1 MERAGWREWN
11 MRYAVLAVL
20 TLLASC
26 AAGPDESAPD
36 GKVSRPNE
44 YSGWSEKTYDGHQR
58 SSFYVEVRDGTKL
71 AVDLFRPTRNGVVAS
86 EKLPVVWM
94 HTPYNRRAYRGGE
107 AAETYPGFALKLA
120 PYGYN
125 VAVVDFRGVYASYG
139 RNIAYNRG
147 EWVDGARWDAYDVTE
162 WFAKQPWSNGRIG
175 MWGCSATGGSQM
187 QALTT
192 RPPSL
197 KAVVPMSAEFDAYH
211 FTTMGGVSGPGRVAP
226 PGQSGENSAVA
237 ARDRL
242 AAPVD
247 GPEAQAQLA
256 AAIASHKDNIE
267 SVGVVPFKDS
277 VSQSTGLV
285 WWEKSSPH
293 TYLDELRKSDIGVL
307 SVANWDEAG
316 TRHGPFFTF
325 NNLPSQNTKLLVG
338 PATHCAWTAVKDETG
353 FDLVTE
359 ELRFFDYWL
368 KGKQN
373 NVMREPAV
381 TYFTY
386 NAPPETQ
393 WRTSETW
400 PLKSERRTDF
410 YLSGA
415 SSLDRTKPTAAER
428 STPMG
433 AAPVAQTVT
442 IEAAQGGATFETAPL
457 AEDMEV
463 TGHPVMTLWLKTD
476 AGDTDVTAR
485 IDDVAPDGSTRSYQ
499 MLGRLRASHRQL
511 AAPPYNHLGLPWQ
524 THRIADAKP
533 VPAGQPVELKFDLL
547 PMSYIFK
554 AGHNVRLT
562 LTFADPQ
569 RRESP
574 PPVTVLSGGV
584 TPSAL
589 TLPLIAAR

>member
-1 MERAGWREWN
+1 
-11 MRYAVLAVL
+11 MRWLALSASCVVLA
-20 TLLASC
+20 AC
-26 AAGPDESAPD
+26 AASPDASQDTA
-36 GKVSRPNE
+36 GKVSKPSA
-44 YSGWSEKTYDGHQR
+44 YSGYSEKTYDGHRR
-58 SSFYVEVRDGTKL
+58 SSFYVEMRDGTKL
-71 AVDLFRPTRNGVVAS
+71 AVDLYRPTKGGVVAD

-94 HTPYNRRAYRGGE
+94 HSPYNRRSYRGGE

-139 RNIAYNRG
+139 KNIAYNRG
-147 EWVDGARWDAYDVTE
+147 EWVDAAKFDAYDMTE
-162 WFAKQPWSNGRIG
+162 WFAKQSWSSGKIG

-197 KAVVPMSAEFDAYH
+197 KAVIPMSAEFDAYS
-211 FTTMGGVSGPGRVAP
+211 FTTLGGVSGPGRVAP
-226 PGQSGENSAVA
+226 PGATGEA
-237 ARDRL
+237 ASIATRDRL

-247 GPEAQAQLA
+247 GPDGQALRDDA
-256 AAIASHKDNIE
+256 VASHKNNIE

-277 VSQSTGLV
+277 VSEPTGLV

-293 TYLDELRKSDIGVL
+293 SYLSELKKSGIGVL

-325 NNLPSQNTKLLVG
+325 NNLPRDNTKLLVG

-373 NVMREPAV
+373 NVMKEPGV
-381 TYFTY
+381 TYYTY
-386 NAPPETQ
+386 NAPKGAE
-393 WRTSETW
+393 WRQSETW
-400 PLKSERRTDF
+400 PLKTEKRTDF
-410 YLSGA
+410 YLSASGA
-415 SSLDRTKPTAAER
+415 LDRAKPAASGERQTAMGPPAQAATTTVEVA
-428 STPMG
+428 PGG
-433 AAPVAQTVT
+433 AA
-442 IEAAQGGATFETAPL
+442 FETAAL
-457 AEDMEV
+457 TEDIEV
-463 TGHPVMTLWLKTD
+463 TGHPVMNLWVRTD
-476 AGDTDVTAR
+476 AGDADVTAR
-485 IDDVAPDGSTRSYQ
+485 IEDVAPDGLARSYQ
-499 MLGRLRASHRQL
+499 MLGRLRASHRTL
-511 AAPPYNHLGLPWQ
+511 ATAPYNHLGLPWM

-533 VPAGQPVELKFDLL
+533 VPMGQPVELKFDLL

-554 AGHNVRLT
+554 AGHKVRVT

-569 RRESP
+569 RRANGA
-574 PPVTVLSGGV
+574 PPVTILSGGA
-584 TPSAL
+584 TPSSL
-589 TLPLIAAR
+589 TLPLIPARQ

>member
-1 MERAGWREWN
+1 MRIAGL
-11 MRYAVLAVL
+11 AVLGVLAV
-20 TLLASC
+20 ASC
-26 AAGPDESAPD
+26 ASDASNGRDRI
-36 GKVSRPNE
+36 SRPSE
-44 YSGWSEKTYDGHQR
+44 YTGWSEQAYNAYIRT
-58 SSFYVEVRDGTKL
+58 SFYVPVRDGTKL
-71 AVDLFRPTRNGVVAS
+71 AVDLYRPTKGGAVAS

-94 HTPYNRRAYRGGE
+94 HSPYNRRTYRGGE

-139 RNIAYNRG
+139 KNIGYNRG
-147 EWVDGARWDAYDVTE
+147 EWVDAAKFDAYDITE

-197 KAVVPMSAEFDAYH
+197 KALIPMSAEFDAYS
-211 FTTMGGVSGPGRVAP
+211 FTTLGGVSGPGRIAP
-226 PGQSGENSAVA
+226 PGQSGDASAIA
-237 ARDRL
+237 ARDKI
-242 AAPVD
+242 AAAVD
-247 GPEAQAQLA
+247 GAEGAAALA
-256 AAIASHKDNIE
+256 AAVASHRDNIE
-267 SVGVVPFKDS
+267 SVGVAPFKDS
-277 VSQSTGLV
+277 ISPATGLV
-285 WWEKSSPH
+285 WWQKSSPH
-293 TYLDELRKSDIGVL
+293 TYLADLKKTDVGVL

-325 NNLPSQNTKLLVG
+325 NNIPAKNTKLLVG

-368 KGKQN
+368 KGKKN
-373 NVMREPAV
+373 GVMDEPAV

-386 NAPPETQ
+386 NAPKETQ

-400 PLKSERRTDF
+400 PLKTERRTNFFLTPDG
-410 YLSGA
+410 LAPA
-415 SSLDRTKPTAAER
+415 SASAQSER
-428 STPMG
+428 PTPMSPPP
-433 AAPVAQTVT
+433 AAQTTT
-442 IEAAQGGATFETAPL
+442 IEAAPGGAFYETAAL

-463 TGHPVMTLWLKTD
+463 TGHPVMTLWLRTD
-476 AGDTDVTAR
+476 AGDADVTAR
-485 IDDVAPDGSTRSYQ
+485 IEDIAPDRSARSYQ
-499 MLGRLRASHRQL
+499 MIGRLRASHRQL
-511 AAPPYNHLGLPWQ
+511 AMPPYNYLNLPWQ
-524 THRIADAKP
+524 THLQADAKP

-554 AGHNVRLT
+554 AGHRLRVT

-569 RRESP
+569 RRDRP
-574 PPVTVLSGGV
+574 PPVTILAGGA
-584 TPSAL
+584 TPSAIN
-589 TLPLIAAR
+589 LPLIPVR

>member
-1 MERAGWREWN
+1 
-11 MRYAVLAVL
+11 MRRLLIAASSLA
-20 TLLASC
+20 LASC
-26 AAGPDESAPD
+26 AGAPATGEGA

-44 YSGWSEKTYDGHQR
+44 YSGWSEKSYDGHQR
-58 SSFYVEVRDGTKL
+58 TSFYVEMRDGTKL
-71 AVDLFRPTRNGVVAS
+71 AVDLYRPTRGGVAAS

-94 HTPYNRRAYRGGE
+94 HSPYNRRSYRGGE
-107 AAETYPGFALKLA
+107 AAETYPGFALRLA

-147 EWVDGARWDAYDVTE
+147 EWVDGAKFDAYDMTE
-162 WFAKQPWSNGRIG
+162 WFAKQSWSSGKIG

-197 KAVVPMSAEFDAYH
+197 KAVIPMSAEFDAYS

-226 PGQSGENSAVA
+226 PGATGEA
-237 ARDRL
+237 ASIATRDRL

-247 GPEAQAQLA
+247 GPNAAAERD
-256 AAIASHKDNIE
+256 AAIASHKDNVE
-267 SVGVVPFKDS
+267 SVGVVPFHDS
-277 VSQSTGLV
+277 VSPSTGLV
-285 WWEKSSPH
+285 WWEKSSPS
-293 TYLDELRKSDIGVL
+293 TYLSDLRKSDIGVL

-316 TRHGPFFTF
+316 TRHGPFFTY
-325 NNLPSQNTKLLVG
+325 NNLPKDNTKLLVG

-373 NVMREPAV
+373 NVMREPGV

-386 NAPPETQ
+386 NAPKESA

-400 PLKSERRTDF
+400 PLKTEMRTDF

-415 SSLDRTKPTAAER
+415 GALDRAKPSASAER
-428 STPMG
+428 LTPMG
-433 AAPVAQTVT
+433 AAPAAQTT
-442 IEAAQGGATFETAPL
+442 MIEAAPGGATYETAAL

-463 TGHPVMTLWLKTD
+463 TGHPVMTLWLKTE
-476 AGDTDVTAR
+476 AGDADVTAR
-485 IDDVAPDGSTRSYQ
+485 IDDVAPDGATRSYQ
-499 MLGRLRASHRQL
+499 MLGRLRASHRIL
-511 AAPPYNHLGLPWQ
+511 AKPPYNHLGLPWM
-524 THRIADAKP
+524 THRTADARP

-554 AGHNVRLT
+554 AGHKVRVT
-562 LTFADPQ
+562 LNFADPE
-569 RRESP
+569 RRGDKRD
-574 PPVTVLSGGV
+574 VTILTGPQ
-584 TPSAL
+584 TPSAI
-589 TLPLIAAR
+589 TLPLIPAK

>member
-1 MERAGWREWN
+1 M
-11 MRYAVLAVL
+11 LAV
-20 TLLASC
+20 ASC
-26 AAGPDESAPD
+26 VGAPAAED
-36 GKVSRPNE
+36 GAGRISRPNE
-44 YSGWSEKTYDGHQR
+44 YVGWSEKIYDGHQR
-58 SSFYVEVRDGTKL
+58 SSFYVAVRDGTKL
-71 AVDLFRPTRNGVVAS
+71 AVDLYRPTKGGGVAD

-94 HTPYNRRAYRGGE
+94 HSPYNRRSYRGGE

-139 RNIAYNRG
+139 KNIAYNRG
-147 EWVDGARWDAYDVTE
+147 EWVDAAKFDAYDMTE
-162 WFAKQPWSNGRIG
+162 WFAKQPWSNGKIG

-197 KAVVPMSAEFDAYH
+197 KAVIPMSAEFDAYS
-211 FTTMGGVSGPGRVAP
+211 FTTLGGVSAPRPQAP
-226 PGQSGENSAVA
+226 PNATGEQASIST
-237 ARDRL
+237 RDRL
-242 AAPVD
+242 AAAVD
-247 GPEAQAQLA
+247 GPLA
-256 AAIASHKDNIE
+256 ADELKAAVASHGGNIE

-277 VSQSTGLV
+277 VSAATGLE
-285 WWEKSSPH
+285 WWKVSSPH
-293 TYLDELRKSDIGVL
+293 AYLSELKKSDVGVL

-325 NNLPSQNTKLLVG
+325 NNLPKDNTKLLVG
-338 PATHCAWTAVKDETG
+338 PATHCAWTAVKEETG

-373 NVMREPAV
+373 NVMREPGV

-386 NAPPETQ
+386 NAPKESQ

-400 PLKSERRTDF
+400 PLKEEKRTPF
-410 YLSGA
+410 YLAGGHELRGA
-415 SSLDRTKPTAAER
+415 KPLAAFETQVAM
-428 STPMG
+428 S
-433 AAPVAQTVT
+433 APPAAQTTTV
-442 IEAAQGGATFETAPL
+442 EAAAGGIKFETDAL
-457 AEDMEV
+457 TQDMEV
-463 TGHPVMTLWLKTD
+463 TGHPVMTLWVKTD

-499 MLGRLRASHRQL
+499 MLGRLRASHRAL
-511 AAPPYNHLGLPWQ
+511 ATAPYNHLGLPWM
-524 THRIADAKP
+524 THKAADARP
-533 VPAGQPVELKFDLL
+533 VPAGQPVELTFDLL

-554 AGHNVRLT
+554 AGNKLRVT

-569 RRESP
+569 RRDAP
-574 PPVTVLSGGV
+574 PPVTVLTGGA
-584 TPSAL
+584 TPSAI
-589 TLPLIAAR
+589 TLPLIPGR

>member
-1 MERAGWREWN
+1 
-11 MRYAVLAVL
+11 MRFAMLAVL
-20 TLLASC
+20 VLLSAC
-26 AAGPDESAPD
+26 AAAPD
-36 GKVSRPNE
+36 QSATPNEKVSRPNE

-71 AVDLFRPTRNGVVAS
+71 AVDLYRPTRNGVVAS

-139 RNIAYNRG
+139 KNVAYNRG

-162 WFAKQPWSNGRIG
+162 WFAKQPWSNGKIG

-211 FTTMGGVSGPGRVAP
+211 FTTIGGVSGPGRIAP

-247 GPEAQAQLA
+247 GSDAQTSLA
-256 AAIASHKDNIE
+256 AAVASHRDNIE

-277 VSQSTGLV
+277 VSPSTGFV

-293 TYLDELRKSDIGVL
+293 TYLDELKKSDIGVL

-325 NNLPSQNTKLLVG
+325 NNLPPQNTKLLVG

-386 NAPPETQ
+386 NAPKETQ

-400 PLKSERRTDF
+400 PLKNERRTDF
-410 YLSGA
+410 YLGV
-415 SSLDRTKPTAAER
+415 SSLDRAKPSAPAER
-428 STPMG
+428 TTPVSI
-433 AAPVAQTVT
+433 APASQTTT
-442 IEAAQGGATFETAPL
+442 IEAAPGGAIYETAAL
-457 AEDMEV
+457 SEDMEA

-499 MLGRLRASHRQL
+499 MLGRQRASHRQL
-511 AAPPYNHLGLPWQ
+511 ATPPYNHLGLPWQ
-524 THRIADAKP
+524 THKIADAKP
-533 VPAGQPVELKFDLL
+533 VPLGQPAELKFDLL
-547 PMSYIFK
+547 PMSYVFK
-554 AGHNVRLT
+554 SGHKVRLT

-574 PPVTVLSGGV
+574 PPVIVLSGPS

-589 TLPLIAAR
+589 TLPLIPAR